1 MLWSNYWISRFSF
14 WVGSIIAGINTTTNS
29 LEEDMPLPEGIGR
42 LRSRREWLQ
51 YSTLK
56 PKLYI
61 KLKFG
66 QNKKTL
72 VHSISLRNKEVYL
85 CFSYKLRCGL
95 ISQSYFFVFVLVKGG
110 EFHLDFWIL
119 LVPKMV
125 ISKLSG
131 NTVRST
137 HPRLQKAF
145 WYMTFHRKLN
155 SINTKFDLRIK
166 LLPIWCPDWL
176 IWLQLKSGA
185 S

>member
-1 MLWSNYWISRFSF
+1 MLTFSEIQFCYDANISTFLQLQFKTYKVFVFTHLSSQEGGRTWTSQ
-14 WVGSIIAGINTTTNS
+14 VTTY
-29 LEEDMPLPEGIGR
+29 D
-42 LRSRREWLQ
+42 Q
-51 YSTLK
+51 
-56 PKLYI
+56 
-61 KLKFG
+61 
-66 QNKKTL
+66 
-72 VHSISLRNKEVYL
+72 L
-85 CFSYKLRCGL
+85 CFSNKLRCSL

-145 WYMTFHRKLN
+145 WFMTFHRKLI

-166 LLPIWCPDWL
+166 LPPIWCPDWL
-176 IWLQLKSGA
+176 ILLQLKSGA